1 MFKIYLGTHVVL
13 ASICLNLLVLIQPL
27 VFLQIYDRVIPNSA
41 VETLFALMVGLMAA
55 LGLDFILRIAR
66 SNLLET
72 IGLRLERMIHGRFV
86 QQILHGDLTTIE
98 RETPGVHLDRLQA
111 INRIVEF
118 RTEDSATLFIDL
130 PFAAIFLAIIGVMSP
145 VLALLLV
152 GMIGFGLLMFRHF
165 DGRIDAV
172 TRERSELDARRHSFL
187 IEVLRSTEAVKAMR
201 IEEFL
206 ARRYERLMA
215 AIATL
220 SASNVG
226 NHQLAVGTFSA
237 FAQVATVWVAAAGA
251 ILVIQG
257 TVTVGALATT
267 IFLTGRILQPV
278 FQFRALAIRRKEM
291 AGWEAQIEAFLASGS
306 RPVGAMQPEQVE
318 SLHVRDLSFAPVSH
332 MLPVL
337 SGVSFEARRG
347 ECIQINGASGSG
359 KSLLMWL
366 LAGAYTK
373 TGGDILVNDV
383 PRENYDPVA
392 LRQRFALLTNSN
404 VMLEGTIIDNLT
416 RFSRREHLAEAMRLS
431 EALGIHTFF
440 AAHPQGLALPV
451 HSGSS
456 GLPAGVVDRIAAVR
470 ALVGKPDVV
479 LFDEA
484 NQALDPEADQ
494 RMATFLSTIKPDV
507 ILILIT
513 RSPRYSVLA
522 DRSYRLEGGNL
533 REFPISEPGL
543 QTQGA
548 AG

>member
-1 MFKIYLGTHVVL
+1 MFKIYLGIHVIL
-13 ASICLNLLVLIQPL
+13 ASICLNLLVLVQPL

-41 VETLFALMVGLMAA
+41 VETLFVLMIGLMIA

-66 SNLLET
+66 SSLLET
-72 IGLRLERMIHGRFV
+72 IGLRFERMIYARFI
-86 QQILHGDLTTIE
+86 QQILHGDLTAIE
-98 RETPGVHLDRLQA
+98 REAPGVHLDRLQA
-111 INRIVEF
+111 ISRIVEF
-118 RTEDSATLFIDL
+118 RTEDSATVFIDL
-130 PFAAIFLAIIGVMSP
+130 PFAAIFLGIVCVISP
-145 VLALLLV
+145 ALALLLL
-152 GMIGFGLLMFRHF
+152 GTIGVGLLIIRHF
-165 DGRIDAV
+165 DGRIDAA

-206 ARRYERLMA
+206 VRRYERLMA
-215 AIATL
+215 AIADR

-226 NHQLAVGTFSA
+226 NHQLAVGMFSA
-237 FAQVATVWVAAAGA
+237 FAQVSTVWVASAGA

-257 TVTVGALATT
+257 TVTVGALATA
-267 IFLTGRILQPV
+267 IFLTGRILQPI
-278 FQFRALAIRRKEM
+278 FQFRALAIRRKEI
-291 AGWEAQIEAFLASGS
+291 AGWEAQIEAFLARDNRSA
-306 RPVGAMQPEQVE
+306 GALQPEKVD
-318 SLHVRDLSFAPVSH
+318 SLEVRDLSFAPVAH

-337 SGVSFEARRG
+337 TGVSFEARRG
-347 ECIQINGASGSG
+347 ECIQISGASGSG

-373 TGGDILVNDV
+373 TAGDILVNNV
-383 PRENYDPVA
+383 PREQYDPVA
-392 LRQRFALLTNSN
+392 LKQRFALLTNRN
-404 VMLEGTIIDNLT
+404 VMLEGTVIDNLT
-416 RFSRREHLAEAMRLS
+416 RFSRRENLAEAMRVS
-431 EALGIHTFF
+431 EALNIHTFF
-440 AAHPQGLALPV
+440 ASHPQGLALPV

-484 NQALDPEADQ
+484 NQALDPESDE
-494 RMATFLSTIKPDV
+494 RMAEFLAAIKPDV

-513 RSPRYSVLA
+513 RSPRYAVLA
-522 DRSYRLEGGNL
+522 DRSYRLEGGHL
-533 REFPISEPGL
+533 RELPMSEPAL